1 MLASRD
7 HESQSIS
14 SGDEQ
19 SSQACSFDYAI
30 VRLVP
35 RVEREEFF
43 NVGVIV
49 FCAAQRFLQARAQL
63 DRARLQVLAPGLEP
77 EMVEAHLRTIPILC
91 AGGRASGP
99 IGALGQTARFHWL
112 VAPRSTIIQVS
123 PVHSGLCHEPE
134 EALEH
139 LFETLVRPPRPN

>member
-7 HESQSIS
+7 HGGQSTDS
-14 SGDEQ
+14 L

-30 VRLVP
+30 VRVVP

-49 FCAAQRFLQARAQL
+49 FCAAQRFLQARMEL
-63 DRARLQVLAPGLEP
+63 DRARLQVLAPGLEA
-77 EMVEAHLRTIPILC
+77 ELVENHLQTIPLLC
-91 AGGRASGP
+91 AGGRLAGP

-134 EALEH
+134 KALEH
-139 LFETLVRPPRPN
+139 LFETLVRPPRAS

>member
-1 MLASRD
+1 MLASD
-7 HESQSIS
+7 NESE
-14 SGDEQ
+14 GQ
-19 SSQACSFDYAI
+19 SSEACSFDYAI
-30 VRLVP
+30 VRVVP

-49 FCAAQRFLQARAQL
+49 FCAAQRFLQARIEL
-63 DRARLQVLAPGLEP
+63 DQMRLQVLAPALDA
-77 EMVEAHLRTIPILC
+77 EMVEAHLDTIPILC

-112 VAPRSTIIQVS
+112 VAPRSTIIQFS

-134 EALEH
+134 AALGH
-139 LFETLVRPPRPN
+139 LFERLVRPPHSM